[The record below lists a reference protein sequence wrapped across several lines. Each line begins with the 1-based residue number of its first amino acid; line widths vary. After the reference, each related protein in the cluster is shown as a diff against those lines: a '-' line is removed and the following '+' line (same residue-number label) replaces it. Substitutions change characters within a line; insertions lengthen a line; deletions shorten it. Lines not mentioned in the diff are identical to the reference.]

1 MLKKFMNGDKV
12 IVLFIIL
19 QCDVNMQYDKA
30 IFKKEASRKN
40 LLKKILSKFG
50 GLRVQYFKAS

>member
-1 MLKKFMNGDKV
+1 MNGDKV